1 MKGIGEKVL
10 GLFVVTE
17 EDAPAPKPVV
27 APKKPVVVIP
37 PGEPHDASAFAQ
49 VYRAGGVA
57 EEDRERLAKVVSLVE
72 SLPSEAPFE
81 VKRTIV
87 SASLAAFGVP
97 IDGVLAAG
105 NGALAALDA
114 HVENGRRRTEEV
126 LAQGEA
132 RIAKLA
138 AEIEEVRHLMDM
150 QTASQKE
157 LVRATGAE
165 KTRVR
170 AAVDFFVAKKNPS

>member
-17 EDAPAPKPVV
+17 EEAPAAKPVV
-27 APKKPVVVIP
+27 AKKPAPPPVIVP
-37 PGEPHDASAFAQ
+37 PGEPHDATAFAQ

-97 IDGVLAAG
+97 IDGVLATG
-105 NGALAALDA
+105 NGA
-114 HVENGRRRTEEV
+114 
-126 LAQGEA
+126 
-132 RIAKLA
+132 
-138 AEIEEVRHLMDM
+138 
-150 QTASQKE
+150 
-157 LVRATGAE
+157 
-165 KTRVR
+165 
-170 AAVDFFVAKKNPS
+170 